1 MNISFAE
8 TLRRLRL
15 KKDISQQQLADLIHV
30 QRSTIA
36 SWETGRRIP
45 DAAMISQL
53 SEYLGVDVAV
63 LLRSSEKC
71 DKTPNIILLDDER
84 IILEGGLSV
93 LKETLPTAEISCFT
107 EPDDAIRFVKENI
120 VQIAFVDIEMGRVS
134 GLDICKEILKIEP
147 NMNVIFLTAFSQ
159 YALDAWKTGACG
171 FIEKPLSSDD
181 IRWQLAHLR
190 RPVGGVL

>member
-1 MNISFAE
+1 MYISFAE

-15 KKDISQQQLADLIHV
+15 KNDISQQQLADLIHV

-53 SEYLGVDVAV
+53 SECLGVDVAA
-63 LLRSSEKC
+63 LLRSSVKR
-71 DKTPNIILLDDER
+71 DKTLNIILLDDER
-84 IILEGGLSV
+84 IILEGGRSV

-107 EPDDAIRFVKENI
+107 EPDDAIRFVKENK

-134 GLDICKEILKIEP
+134 GLEVCKKFLKIDP
-147 NMNVIFLTAFSQ
+147 HINVIFLTAFSQ
-159 YALDAWKTGACG
+159 YAFDAWKTGACG
-171 FIEKPLSSDD
+171 FIEKPLSAED
-181 IRWQLAHLR
+181 IRWQIAHLR
-190 RPVGGVL
+190 RPLGGVL